1 MDLEPLK
8 IDRSRAAPRR
18 RRAGGGGRLI
28 VALVA
33 LGLVGAGWLFRAPAL
48 RALDKVRLPQV
59 RAVRV
64 ERSHPA
70 AAGAVS
76 GLAANGYVVASRRAA
91 LSADT
96 PGRIVE
102 LLVTEGTRVEE
113 GDLVARLFDEEY
125 AAALKR
131 AEADLAQ
138 AQASLTRAEAAC
150 GAARAERGRAR
161 ESAAAAAA
169 VVSSARAD
177 LVLAEREQARALE
190 LSSRGINTQREL
202 DQAEAALARGA
213 AGVRQAVALERAARG
228 AVESAAAQLEVT
240 LAERRVARARVEVAA
255 AVREQAAATLRKT
268 EVRAP
273 FKGVVVLKDAEVGE
287 VVSPN
292 VVGGST
298 ARGSVATLVD
308 FTSLEVQAD
317 LPETSLQ
324 GVEVGAPAQVFLD
337 AYPSRPY
344 RGKVS
349 RIWPTANRQKATVEV
364 RISFER
370 LDERLRPEMGV
381 RVVFAA
387 AKEGASPA
395 KDEGPAPLLVPS
407 DALVKVD
414 GREGVFVLERGVA
427 SFVAIGLGERRG
439 GQVIVRAGLSGG
451 ERVVLSPPNELGD
464 GDRVREEGS

>member
-1 MDLEPLK
+1 MVVL
-8 IDRSRAAPRR
+8 
-18 RRAGGGGRLI
+18 
-28 VALVA
+28 A
-33 LGLVGAGWLFRAPAL
+33 LGGAAWLFRAPVT
-48 RALDKVRLPQV
+48 RALDKVRLPVV

-70 AAGAVS
+70 AAGAVT

-131 AEADLAQ
+131 AEADLGQ
-138 AQASLTRAEAAC
+138 AEASLARAEAAR
-150 GAARAERGRAR
+150 AAASAERDRAGA
-161 ESAAAAAA
+161 SAGAAAA
-169 VVSSARAD
+169 VVSSTKAD
-177 LVLAEREQARALE
+177 LLLAEREQARAQE
-190 LSSRGINTQREL
+190 LSTRGINTQREL
-202 DQAEAALARGA
+202 DQAEAALARGR
-213 AGVRQAVALERAARG
+213 AGVEQARALERAARG
-228 AVESAAAQLEVT
+228 AVDTASAQLEVARAD
-240 LAERRVARARVEVAA
+240 LRVARARVEVAR

-317 LPETSLQ
+317 LPETSLR

-344 RGKVS
+344 TGKVS

-364 RISFER
+364 RVSFDR

-387 AKEGASPA
+387 AKADAGPA
-395 KDEGPAPLLVPS
+395 KPDGPAPLLVPS
-407 DALVKVD
+407 DALVKVE
-414 GREGVFVLERGVA
+414 GREGVFLLERGVA
-427 SFVAIGLGERRG
+427 RFVELGLGERRG
-439 GQVIVRAGLSGG
+439 GQVIVRQGLSGG